1 MLINLPEIDW
11 QKISDWTIQS
21 QLEKITE
28 EFNEVKVAVAE
39 DDPIEIIKESLD
51 VMQTCKTLIEM
62 VIVDWETP
70 AGKRM
75 KIEKFLADH
84 KEKLERKGYLRRKD
98 IES

>member
-1 MLINLPEIDW
+1 MLIDLPEIDW
-11 QKISDWTIQS
+11 EGKGWTIENQV
-21 QLEKITE
+21 EKITE
-28 EFNEVKVAVAE
+28 EFNEVKEAVE
-39 DDPIEIIKESLD
+39 LDNPVEIIREALD

-84 KEKLERKGYLRRKD
+84 KEKLERKEYLRREEL
-98 IES
+98 ES

>member
-1 MLINLPEIDW
+1 MLIDLPEIDW
-11 QKISDWTIQS
+11 EEKGWTIENQV
-21 QLEKITE
+21 EKITE
-28 EFNEVKVAVAE
+28 EFNEVKEAVE
-39 DDPIEIIKESLD
+39 LDNPVEIIREALD

-84 KEKLERKGYLRRKD
+84 KEKLERKEYLRREEL
-98 IES
+98 ES